1 MSSFPKPDARVKA
14 VVASLAAVAA
24 LATLVVWRPAGIL
37 SVVLALICVL
47 LGMVAGV
54 TVTAARQ
61 APPRAD
67 TPTEEW
73 PVPAGYGVDA
83 DTLEAIDPRAV
94 RRLRTP
100 VGGYAGD
107 ADTLEAIDPRA
118 VHDLRAAGGGYPVD
132 AETLGT
138 LDPRA
143 VREQRAANGVSDR

>member
-14 VVASLAAVAA
+14 VLASLAAVAA

-37 SVVLALICVL
+37 SVVLALVCVL

-61 APPRAD
+61 APRSAD
-67 TPTEEW
+67 APTEDW
-73 PVPAGYGVDA
+73 PSPAAHGVDA

-100 VGGYAGD
+100 GGYAGD
-107 ADTLEAIDPRA
+107 ADTLE
-118 VHDLRAAGGGYPVD
+118 
-132 AETLGT
+132 T

-143 VREQRAANGVSDR
+143 VRELRAPGGGYPVDADTLGALDPRTVREQRTANGVSDR

>member
-14 VVASLAAVAA
+14 AVASLAAVAA
-24 LATLVVWRPAGIL
+24 LVTLVVWRPAGIL

-67 TPTEEW
+67 APAEEW
-73 PVPAGYGVDA
+73 PAPAGYGVDA

-94 RRLRTP
+94 RQLRAP
-100 VGGYAGD
+100 AGGYAGD
-107 ADTLEAIDPRA
+107 ADTLETLDPRA
-118 VHDLRAAGGGYPVD
+118 VRDLRASGGAYPMD
-132 AETLGT
+132 ADTLAT

>member
-1 MSSFPKPDARVKA
+1 MSSFPKPDTRVKA

-24 LATLVVWRPAGIL
+24 LVTLVVWRPAGIL

-61 APPRAD
+61 APPHAD
-67 TPTEEW
+67 APAEQW
-73 PVPAGYGVDA
+73 AAPAGYGVDA

-100 VGGYAGD
+100 TGGYAGD
-107 ADTLEAIDPRA
+107 A
-118 VHDLRAAGGGYPVD
+118 
-132 AETLGT
+132 ETLAT

-143 VREQRAANGVSDR
+143 VRERRTTNGVSDR